1 MADVW
6 IMTPR
11 ASLLRQLRN
20 AHATTA
26 AAAAEKAL
34 AGQPVADDLARLKE
48 YEQLIELSRRPTR
61 TNVIAAAMVGAACV
75 LIAGFAWALH
85 VPTTKIH
92 ATIVSDAIS
101 FRLADAWSWSG
112 NWHLGDGLFRID
124 EIEELALPPE
134 LSPQPELKGRA
145 WLDVERGQL
154 ALSDLELGAHGTMG
168 LLRNPTGAIHLLVA
182 NAALR
187 GQAQISGSPVLS
199 AGEMPSQSANLRTP
213 QWEIPGIIG
222 FYDSGQRSIPT
233 RIQLSA
239 KDSIVWRNIPIE
251 RLSFVQEAGAG
262 EGPTFISAIRSG
274 TLTVS
279 ETDEKFT
286 LREKDHLSL
295 DLVSGIIQ
303 ELELGSNVLRISF
316 EARARKVSS
325 GVTGFEANLAP
336 TWLIYMYHRERL
348 GFFWGFVG
356 VLWGVLWSARQLL
369 FK

>member
-1 MADVW
+1 
-6 IMTPR
+6 MTLPS
-11 ASLLRQLRN
+11 SLFRRLRN
-20 AHATTA
+20 AHSTTA

-61 TNVIAAAMVGAACV
+61 TNLIAAATVGAACL

-85 VPTTKIH
+85 IPTTKVH

-101 FRLADAWSWSG
+101 FRLADDWRWSG
-112 NWHLGDGLFRID
+112 NWRLSDGLFRID
-124 EIEELALPPE
+124 EVGELALPPE
-134 LSPQPELKGRA
+134 LSAQPELRGRA

-154 ALSDLELGAHGTMG
+154 ALSELELGVHGTLG
-168 LLRNPTGAIHLLVA
+168 LLRNPTGAIHLLAA

-187 GQAQISGSPVLS
+187 GQAQIFGTPVLS
-199 AGEMPSQSANLRTP
+199 AGEMPSQPAGLRTP
-213 QWEIPGIIG
+213 NWEIPGIIG
-222 FYDSGQRSIPT
+222 FYDSGQRSIPA
-233 RIQLSA
+233 RIELSA

-251 RLSFVQEAGAG
+251 RLSFAQEAGTG
-262 EGPTFISAIRSG
+262 EGPTFISGIRSG
-274 TLTVS
+274 PLTVS

-295 DLVSGIIQ
+295 DLASGIIQ
-303 ELELGSNVLRISF
+303 ELELGSDALRISF
-316 EARARKVSS
+316 EARARRVSS

-336 TWLIYMYHRERL
+336 TWLSYIYHRERL